1 MIITSGCRFDIPLQ
15 VLNASGGF
23 NVCLIKPV
31 LLLISFM
38 LKVNLRHLEEHG
50 LRLKGEL
57 SAEELDLGI
66 EDELIQV
73 EQPLRYDL
81 SVELL
86 NDAVLVTGKLVLPL
100 NCECAR
106 CLKKFEMKLKI
117 NDWALHLPLEG
128 EDKVTV
134 DNDCVDLTPFVR
146 EDILLDFPQHPLCKP
161 DCAGIKKKSARKAKT
176 AEEPVLDVWAKLD
189 KLKLK

>member
-1 MIITSGCRFDIPLQ
+1 
-15 VLNASGGF
+15 
-23 NVCLIKPV
+23 
-31 LLLISFM
+31 M

-50 LRLKGEL
+50 LHLKGEL
-57 SAEELDLGI
+57 SVAELDLGLN
-66 EDELIQV
+66 DDLIQA
-73 EQPLRYDL
+73 EKPLRYNL

-86 NDAVLVTGKLVLPL
+86 NDAVLVTGSLALPL

-106 CLKKFEMKLKI
+106 CLKKFSTDLKLA
-117 NDWALHLPLEG
+117 NWALHLPLEG
-128 EDKVTV
+128 EDKVPV

-161 DCAGIKKKSARKAKT
+161 ECAGLKSKTARKPKVL
-176 AEEPVLDVWAKLD
+176 EKQDLDVWAKLD